1 VIIGERI
8 GSRVAA
14 LYLFVSSIVL
24 ATPVLAQDGT
34 TIEAILERLDRL
46 EQTQR
51 EQKAEIEARDRRIAE
66 LEAQLGLDSN
76 VGAEPPPAAA
86 IAESGQGAEVA
97 DFEPEYFG
105 EFHRGG
111 RGFKLASSS
120 LGDVNFSAWTYARY
134 LNQKGLDDTYTDA
147 FGRTRELDLRHDVQL
162 QKIMLYFKGWMFDPK
177 LRYMTYL
184 WTSNT
189 SQGLPA
195 QVVIGGNL
203 TYNFNEGLTAGVGI
217 GGLPSTRSVEG
228 NSPNWL
234 RVDNRTLADEFFRAS
249 FTTGIFANGKISDT
263 LRYQAM
269 LGNNL
274 SQLGVDAAQLGDSL
288 DTFAGALVWT
298 PHGQFFNGF
307 GDFEQSETLRT
318 RFGFHYT
325 HSTEDRQSQP
335 GTEDPENSIIRL
347 SDGTPLFSPN
357 AFNTGGRVNEARY
370 QMVAVDAA
378 AKLDGWALEG
388 EYYFRQV
395 DNFVTEGV
403 VPVDDLWDHGFQLQA
418 STMLVPQTWQLYL
431 TGSKVFGE
439 YGDPWDISLGVN
451 WFPYKSRQVRIN
463 GELLHL
469 SDSPV
474 GNLSLPSI
482 VGGNGT
488 VFYANAELRF

>member
-1 VIIGERI
+1 MVIP
-8 GSRVAA
+8 SRRRCRSVAVGLIATSA
-14 LYLFVSSIVL
+14 LA
-24 ATPVLAQDGT
+24 ATPALAQEDA
-34 TIEAILERLDRL
+34 TIEAILERLERL
-46 EQTQR
+46 ERTQR
-51 EQKAEIEARDRRIAE
+51 EQAAEIEARDRRIAE
-66 LEAQLGLDSN
+66 LEAQLALDESQ
-76 VGAEPPPAAA
+76 VPETPAVAATAPDQSAAA
-86 IAESGQGAEVA
+86 D

-120 LGDVNFSAWTYARY
+120 LGDVNFSAWTYGRY
-134 LNQKGLDDTYTDA
+134 LNQQGLDDTYTDA
-147 FGRTRELDLRHDVQL
+147 FGRTRELDLRHDLQL
-162 QKIMLYFKGWMFDPK
+162 QKVMLYFKGWMFDPK

-203 TYNFNEGLTAGVGI
+203 TYNFNEALTAGIGI
-217 GGLPSTRSVEG
+217 GGLPSTRSTEG

-234 RVDNRTLADEFFRAS
+234 RVDNRVLADEFFRAS
-249 FTTGIFANGKISDT
+249 FTTGIFANGKISDS
-263 LRYQAM
+263 LRYQVM

-274 SQLGVDAAQLGDSL
+274 SQLGVDAAQLGDSF

-298 PHGQFFNGF
+298 PTGQFFNGF

-325 HSTEDRQSQP
+325 HSNEDRQSQP
-335 GTEDPENSIIRL
+335 GTEDPENSLIRL

-357 AFNTGGRVNEARY
+357 AFNSGGRVNEARY
-370 QMVAVDAA
+370 QMVSVDAA

-418 STMLVPQTWQLYL
+418 STMLAPREWQLYV
-431 TGSKVFGE
+431 TGSKIFGE
-439 YGDPWDISLGVN
+439 YGDPWEASVGVN
-451 WFPYKSRQVRIN
+451 WFPYKSRQFRIN
-463 GELLHL
+463 GELLFL
-469 SDSPV
+469 NDSPV